1 MSPHRAR
8 GGRQTAQSRAIPA
21 VAGRAVPRPSIFDYR
36 RNRLDWSSGE
46 CRHNWRPRIF
56 RKIGL
61 CVMLNTVLRK
71 LIWMRLMRLSEPLTD
86 RLAGGL
92 NLPSRSREIGPVP
105 LATRTRTLLLDF
117 LQISLA
123 GFTIGVPL
131 LLLVHWM
138 APEQPDN
145 DFAMVVIWTIT
156 MSVMALPFLLGCGIS
171 ATAAIMASRARKRGM
186 PNPRLEVTAT
196 RTVTLSYA
204 IADARERVM
213 AVLPLLE
220 APARPLPDGQSGM
233 EVWAT
238 NQVPVKLGAVDVHL
252 DAHLCCRLT
261 PAADG
266 GTEVLIYVRPCLD
279 RTLFDSKDGEIN
291 SVADE
296 LAELLAP
303 SSAEV
308 MV

>member
-1 MSPHRAR
+1 
-8 GGRQTAQSRAIPA
+8 
-21 VAGRAVPRPSIFDYR
+21 
-36 RNRLDWSSGE
+36 
-46 CRHNWRPRIF
+46 
-56 RKIGL
+56 
-61 CVMLNTVLRK
+61 MLNTVLRK
-71 LIWMRLMRLSEPLTD
+71 LLWMRLMRLSEPLTD

-92 NLPSRSREIGPVP
+92 NPPSRSREIGPVP
-105 LATRTRTLLLDF
+105 LSTRIRSTLLDY
-117 LQISLA
+117 LQMSLA
-123 GFTIGVPL
+123 FFTIVVPL
-131 LLLVHWM
+131 MLFIHWM
-138 APEQPDN
+138 APAQPDK
-145 DFAMVVIWTIT
+145 DIADIDWDWVVIWTIT
-156 MSVMALPFLLGCGIS
+156 MTSGALPLLFACGYS

-279 RTLFDSKDGEIN
+279 RTLFDSKDGEIK

-308 MV
+308 TL